1 MHETD
6 TVNEIPAED
15 EGVNAQP
22 VAVPVFEKSAPSRPV
37 IDSLKTTEI
46 SNGAIPNVVA
56 VVDSNTVGAV
66 VSSVTDEE
74 VVEDVVE
81 PGQDTDPVATLT
93 ADLQR
98 LQAEYANYRKRV
110 ERDRAVAHESAI
122 GAVLTEL
129 LALLDDVDRA
139 EQHGELTGGFKA
151 VADQLNSITSRIGL
165 EKYGTEGEAFDPQ
178 IHEAL
183 MHEESADVEVPTA
196 SKILQSGY
204 KYKERIL
211 RPARVSVTDPAG
223 A

>member
-1 MHETD
+1 VTE
-6 TVNEIPAED
+6 N
-15 EGVNAQP
+15 
-22 VAVPVFEKSAPSRPV
+22 
-37 IDSLKTTEI
+37 TT
-46 SNGAIPNVVA
+46 
-56 VVDSNTVGAV
+56 
-66 VSSVTDEE
+66 EE
-74 VVEDVVE
+74 VVEDVVVE
-81 PGQDTDPVATLT
+81 PGQEADPVATLT

-165 EKYGTEGEAFDPQ
+165 EKYGTAGEAFDPQ

-183 MHEESADVEVPTA
+183 MHDESAEVAVATA
-196 SKILQSGY
+196 SKILQPGY

-211 RPARVSVTDPAG
+211 RPARVAVTDPATG

>member
-1 MHETD
+1 MTE
-6 TVNEIPAED
+6 N
-15 EGVNAQP
+15 
-22 VAVPVFEKSAPSRPV
+22 
-37 IDSLKTTEI
+37 TT
-46 SNGAIPNVVA
+46 
-56 VVDSNTVGAV
+56 
-66 VSSVTDEE
+66 EE
-74 VVEDVVE
+74 VVEEVVE
-81 PGQDTDPVATLT
+81 PGQEADPVATLT

-110 ERDRAVAHESAI
+110 ERDRAVAHESAV

-165 EKYGTEGEAFDPQ
+165 EKYGTAGEAFDPQ

-183 MHEESADVEVPTA
+183 MHDESADVAVATA
-196 SKILQSGY
+196 TKILQPGY

-211 RPARVSVTDPAG
+211 RPARVAVTDPAAG
-223 A
+223 E

>member
-1 MHETD
+1 MSE
-6 TVNEIPAED
+6 E
-15 EGVNAQP
+15 
-22 VAVPVFEKSAPSRPV
+22 
-37 IDSLKTTEI
+37 TTEQ
-46 SNGAIPNVVA
+46 
-56 VVDSNTVGAV
+56 
-66 VSSVTDEE
+66 VT
-74 VVEDVVE
+74 EDVVE
-81 PGQDTDPVATLT
+81 PGQEIDPVATLT
-93 ADLQR
+93 SDLQR

-110 ERDRAVAHESAI
+110 ERDRAVAHESAV

-139 EQHGELTGGFKA
+139 EQHGELSGGFKA

-183 MHEESADVEVPTA
+183 MHEESADVAVATA
-196 SKILQSGY
+196 SKILQPGY

-211 RPARVSVTDPAG
+211 RPARVAVTDPAG